1 MRGPYPVRVPTP
13 RRPKLQLIR
22 EGNPG
27 HRTRKQLER
36 GLRLPPAA
44 PPEPD
49 WTDTFGPVRG
59 SSADA
64 RRLNAAATRARAR
77 AREEWRRV
85 VPVLDAMGMLSAV
98 DAVALED
105 WCACVARLEQC
116 EREVTRLGLVIKG
129 ERGWQRNGAAI
140 TAQGYRQRLGH
151 LETQLGLTPLAR
163 DQMRGD
169 TRGPEPGEVGSPWD
183 V

>member
-1 MRGPYPVRVPTP
+1 MRGRNLSSVANP
-13 RRPKLQLIR
+13 RRPRLQLIR

-27 HRTRKQLER
+27 HRTKGQLRR
-36 GLRLPPAA
+36 GLRLPRGA
-44 PPEPD
+44 PPEPN
-49 WTDTFGPVRG
+49 WTSRFGPVRG
-59 SSADA
+59 NAELTAAA
-64 RRLNAAATRARAR
+64 RRCRER

-85 VPVLDAMGMLSAV
+85 VPALDAVRLLAPV
-98 DAVALED
+98 DLVVLED
-105 WCACVARLEQC
+105 WCTCVARLDQC
-116 EREVTRLGLVIKG
+116 EREVTRLGLVVKG

-140 TAQGYRQRLGH
+140 LAQGIRQRMRH

-169 TRGPEPGEVGSPWD
+169 RPGAQAGDVDSPWD